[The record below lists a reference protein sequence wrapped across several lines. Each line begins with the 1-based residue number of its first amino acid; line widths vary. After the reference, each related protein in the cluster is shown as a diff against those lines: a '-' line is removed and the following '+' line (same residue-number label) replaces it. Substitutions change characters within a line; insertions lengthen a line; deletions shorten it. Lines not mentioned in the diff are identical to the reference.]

1 VTDNVYFVRHKMH
14 IPCEDAKEL
23 FDKRL
28 IAFHYEDVRSWDP
41 NEYSTMAAKK
51 TIKHFEKLDKDGG
64 LVIADYSPILCADK
78 DRNVAKENNGK
89 TILVGEVEQNSRDY
103 YESTGLCTKEKAKE
117 HDNERLKDKHIY
129 KTLRLEK
136 YKALS
141 VLSYTLFQLP
151 FPRGTISPLRM
162 ISVDNVKR
170 MCNRGKRGNRGKL
183 LNEVKSLAP
192 SQLEVLCE
200 EYLRVENR
208 KMKDLPRLKMLLAP
222 IGGSMKDI
230 DIAGLDSNG
239 RYIFAQVSQAKDTRI
254 EEKVER
260 LKMLTYKGASRI
272 YFGPKSALRKFIKR
286 KDRIKSVDIDEVF
299 KESSSHRELKSLI
312 ELFLSPTE
320 SESRKGEEASI

>member
-1 VTDNVYFVRHKMH
+1 MTGNVYFIRHKMH

-23 FDKRL
+23 FEQGL
-28 IAFHYEDVRSWDP
+28 IAFHYEDIRSWDP

-64 LVIADYSPILCADK
+64 WVIADYSPILCMDK
-78 DRNVAKENNGK
+78 DRNITKENSGK
-89 TILVGEVEQNSRDY
+89 TILVGEVEKNSRDY
-103 YESTGLCTKEKAKE
+103 YESMGLCTKEKAKE

-129 KTLRLEK
+129 KTLRLK
-136 YKALS
+136 RPRPLS

-162 ISVDNVKR
+162 ISAKNVKR
-170 MCNRGKRGNRGKL
+170 MYKGRKL
-183 LNEVKSLAP
+183 VNNVKSMAP

-222 IGGSMKDI
+222 IGGSMKDV

-239 RYIFAQVSQAKDTRI
+239 RYIFAQVSQAEDTRVE
-254 EEKVER
+254 EEKIDR
-260 LKMLTYKGASRI
+260 LRRVGDKESSLI
-272 YFGPKSALRKFIKR
+272 YFGPKKARQRSKYEKEGIRY
-286 KDRIKSVDIDEVF
+286 VDIEEVF

-312 ELFLSPTE
+312 ELFLSPSK
-320 SESRKGEEASI
+320 SESR

>member
-1 VTDNVYFVRHKMH
+1 MH

-23 FDKRL
+23 FEKRL
-28 IAFHYEDVRSWDP
+28 VAFHYEDVRSWDP
-41 NEYSTMAAKK
+41 NEYSSMAAKK

-64 LVIADYSPILCADK
+64 LVIADYSPILCTDK
-78 DRNVAKENNGK
+78 DRNVAKENDGK
-89 TILVGEVEQNSRDY
+89 TILVGEVEKNSRNY

-117 HDNERLKDKHIY
+117 HDNEHLKDKHIY
-129 KTLRLEK
+129 KTLRLK
-136 YKALS
+136 KPTPLS

-162 ISVDNVKR
+162 ISTKNVER
-170 MCNRGKRGNRGKL
+170 MCKGCKL
-183 LNEVKSLAP
+183 DNEVKSLAP

-254 EEKVER
+254 EEKIER
-260 LKMLTYKGASRI
+260 LRRMGDKESSLI
-272 YFGPKSALRKFIKR
+272 YFGPKKTRQRSEKEGIRYVAIE
-286 KDRIKSVDIDEVF
+286 EVF

-312 ELFLSPTE
+312 KLFLSPSK
-320 SESRKGEEASI
+320 SESRQGEEASI

>member
-1 VTDNVYFVRHKMH
+1 MTDNVYFVRHKMH

-23 FDKRL
+23 FEQGL

-41 NEYSTMAAKK
+41 NEYSSMAAKK
-51 TIKHFEKLDKDGG
+51 TIKYFEKLDKDGDW
-64 LVIADYSPILCADK
+64 VIADYSPILCADK
-78 DRNVAKENNGK
+78 DRNVSKENDGK
-89 TILVGEVEQNSRDY
+89 TILVGKVEKNSRDY

-129 KTLRLEK
+129 KTLRLK
-136 YKALS
+136 IYKALS

-162 ISVDNVKR
+162 ISADNVQN
-170 MCNRGKRGNRGKL
+170 MCNGCKL
-183 LNEVKSLAP
+183 DNKVESLAP

-208 KMKDLPRLKMLLAP
+208 KMKGLPRLKMLLAP

-239 RYIFAQVSQAKDTRI
+239 RYIFAQVSQAKDERVE
-254 EEKVER
+254 EEKIER
-260 LKMLTYKGASRI
+260 LRRVGDKESSLI
-272 YFGPKSALRKFIKR
+272 YFGPKKTRQRSKNKEGGIRY
-286 KDRIKSVDIDEVF
+286 VDIEEVF
-299 KESSSHRELKSLI
+299 EESSSHRELKSLI
-312 ELFLSPTE
+312 ELFLSP
-320 SESRKGEEASI
+320 SKS

>member
-1 VTDNVYFVRHKMH
+1 MTDNVYFVRHKMH

-23 FDKRL
+23 FKKRL
-28 IAFHYEDVRSWDP
+28 IAFHYEDIRSWDP
-41 NEYSTMAAKK
+41 NEYSTMASKK
-51 TIKHFEKLDKDGG
+51 TIKHFEKLDKDGDW
-64 LVIADYSPILCADK
+64 VIADYSPILCTDK
-78 DRNVAKENNGK
+78 DRNIAKENNRE
-89 TILVGEVEQNSRDY
+89 TILVGEVEKNSRDY

-117 HDNERLKDKHIY
+117 HKKYHLKDKHIY

-136 YKALS
+136 YKELS

-162 ISVDNVKR
+162 ISVENVQNMYNGDKLDNKA
-170 MCNRGKRGNRGKL
+170 
-183 LNEVKSLAP
+183 KSLAP

-239 RYIFAQVSQAKDTRI
+239 HYIFAQVSQAKDKRVE
-254 EEKVER
+254 EEKIER
-260 LKMLTYKGASRI
+260 LRRIGDKESSLI
-272 YFGPKSALRKFIKR
+272 YFGPKDTRQ
-286 KDRIKSVDIDEVF
+286 KSRYKEEGIRYVDIDEVF
-299 KESSSHRELKSLI
+299 KESRSHRELKSLI
-312 ELFLSPTE
+312 KLFLSPSK
-320 SESRKGEEASI
+320 SESRQGEEASI

>member
-1 VTDNVYFVRHKMH
+1 MTDNVYFVRHKMH
-14 IPCEDAKEL
+14 IPYEDAKEL
-23 FDKRL
+23 FEKRL

-41 NEYSTMAAKK
+41 NEYSSMAAKK
-51 TIKHFEKLDKDGG
+51 TIKHFEKLDKHGDW
-64 LVIADYSPILCADK
+64 VIADYSPILCADK
-78 DRNVAKENNGK
+78 DRNVSKENDGK
-89 TILVGEVEQNSRDY
+89 TILVGKVEQNSRDY

-254 EEKVER
+254 EEKIER
-260 LKMLTYKGASRI
+260 LRRVGDKESSLI
-272 YFGPKSALRKFIKR
+272 YFGPKDTRQRSKYEKEGIRY
-286 KDRIKSVDIDEVF
+286 VDIEEVF

-320 SESRKGEEASI
+320 SEPR

>member
-1 VTDNVYFVRHKMH
+1 MH

-23 FDKRL
+23 FEKRL

-41 NEYSTMAAKK
+41 NEYSSMAAKK
-51 TIKHFEKLDKDGG
+51 TIKHFEKLDKDGDW
-64 LVIADYSPILCADK
+64 VIADYSPILCTDK
-78 DRNVAKENNGK
+78 DRNVSKENDGK
-89 TILVGEVEQNSRDY
+89 TILVGKVEQNSRDY

-129 KTLRLEK
+129 KTLRLK
-136 YKALS
+136 KPTPLS

-170 MCNRGKRGNRGKL
+170 MCNRGNRGKL

-239 RYIFAQVSQAKDTRI
+239 RYIFAQVSQAKDKRVE
-254 EEKVER
+254 EEKIER
-260 LKMLTYKGASRI
+260 LRRVGDKESSLI
-272 YFGPKSALRKFIKR
+272 YFGPKKTRQRSKNKEEGIRY
-286 KDRIKSVDIDEVF
+286 VDIEEVF
-299 KESSSHRELKSLI
+299 EESSSHRELKSLI

-320 SESRKGEEASI
+320 SESRNGEEASM

>member
-1 VTDNVYFVRHKMH
+1 MTDNVYFVRHKMH

-28 IAFHYEDVRSWDP
+28 VAFHYEDIRSWDP
-41 NEYSTMAAKK
+41 NGYSTMAAKK
-51 TIKHFEKLDKDGG
+51 TIKHFEKLDKDGDW
-64 LVIADYSPILCADK
+64 VIADYSPILCTDK
-78 DRNVAKENNGK
+78 DRNVAKEHDRK

-103 YESTGLCTKEKAKE
+103 YESTGPCTKEKAKE

-129 KTLRLEK
+129 KTLRLK
-136 YKALS
+136 KPTPLS

-162 ISVDNVKR
+162 ISVDNVQNMYKG
-170 MCNRGKRGNRGKL
+170 CNL
-183 LNEVKSLAP
+183 DNEVESLAP

-208 KMKDLPRLKMLLAP
+208 KMKDLPRLKMLVAP

-239 RYIFAQVSQAKDTRI
+239 HYIFAQVSQAKDERVK
-254 EEKVER
+254 EKVER

-312 ELFLSPTE
+312 ELFLSPSK
-320 SESRKGEEASI
+320 SESR

>member
-1 VTDNVYFVRHKMH
+1 MTDNVYFVRHKMH
-14 IPCEDAKEL
+14 IPYEDAKEL
-23 FDKRL
+23 FEKRL
-28 IAFHYEDVRSWDP
+28 IAFHYEDIRSWDP

-51 TIKHFEKLDKDGG
+51 TIKYFEKLDKDGG
-64 LVIADYSPILCADK
+64 LVIADYSPILCTDK
-78 DRNVAKENNGK
+78 DRNITKENNGE
-89 TILVGEVEQNSRDY
+89 TILVGKVEQNSRDY

-129 KTLRLEK
+129 KTLRLK
-136 YKALS
+136 KPTPLS

-162 ISVDNVKR
+162 ISADNVQN
-170 MCNRGKRGNRGKL
+170 MYNGCKL
-183 LNEVKSLAP
+183 DNEVESLAP

-208 KMKDLPRLKMLLAP
+208 KMKDLPRLKMLVAP

-239 RYIFAQVSQAKDTRI
+239 HYIFAQVSQAKDKRVK
-254 EEKVER
+254 EKVER

-299 KESSSHRELKSLI
+299 KESSSHRELKSLV
-312 ELFLSPTE
+312 ELFLSP
-320 SESRKGEEASI
+320 SKSKSR

>member
-1 VTDNVYFVRHKMH
+1 MTDNVYFVRHKMH

-23 FDKRL
+23 FEKGL
-28 IAFHYEDVRSWDP
+28 VAFHYEDIRSWDP

-64 LVIADYSPILCADK
+64 LVIADYSPILCTDK
-78 DRNVAKENNGK
+78 DRNVAKENDRK

-129 KTLRLEK
+129 KTLRLK
-136 YKALS
+136 IYKKLS

-162 ISVDNVKR
+162 ISADNVQN
-170 MCNRGKRGNRGKL
+170 MYNGCKL
-183 LNEVKSLAP
+183 DNKVESLAP

-239 RYIFAQVSQAKDTRI
+239 RYIFAQVSQVKDTTVE
-254 EEKVER
+254 EEKIER
-260 LKMLTYKGASRI
+260 LRRMGDKESSLI
-272 YFGPKSALRKFIKR
+272 YFGPKKTRQRSKNKEEGIRY
-286 KDRIKSVDIDEVF
+286 VDIEEVF

-312 ELFLSPTE
+312 ELFLSPSK
-320 SESRKGEEASI
+320 SESR

>member
-1 VTDNVYFVRHKMH
+1 
-14 IPCEDAKEL
+14 
-23 FDKRL
+23 
-28 IAFHYEDVRSWDP
+28 
-41 NEYSTMAAKK
+41 MAARK

-78 DRNVAKENNGK
+78 DRNITKENNGK

-129 KTLRLEK
+129 KTLRLK
-136 YKALS
+136 KPTPLS

-162 ISVDNVKR
+162 ISADNVQN
-170 MCNRGKRGNRGKL
+170 MCNGCKL
-183 LNEVKSLAP
+183 DNEVESLAP

-208 KMKDLPRLKMLLAP
+208 KMKGLPRLKMLLAP

-239 RYIFAQVSQAKDTRI
+239 RYIFAQVSQAKDERVE
-254 EEKVER
+254 EEKIER
-260 LKMLTYKGASRI
+260 LRRVGDKESSLI
-272 YFGPKSALRKFIKR
+272 YFGPKDTRQRSKYEKEGIRY
-286 KDRIKSVDIDEVF
+286 VDIDEVF

-312 ELFLSPTE
+312 ELFLSP
-320 SESRKGEEASI
+320 SKS

>member
-1 VTDNVYFVRHKMH
+1 MTDNVYFVRHKMH

-23 FDKRL
+23 FEQGL

-41 NEYSTMAAKK
+41 NEYSSMAAKK
-51 TIKHFEKLDKDGG
+51 TIKYFEKLDKDGDW
-64 LVIADYSPILCADK
+64 VIADYSPILCADK
-78 DRNVAKENNGK
+78 DRNVSKENDGK
-89 TILVGEVEQNSRDY
+89 TILVGKVEKNSRDY

-129 KTLRLEK
+129 KTLRLK
-136 YKALS
+136 IYKALS

-162 ISVDNVKR
+162 ISADNVQN
-170 MCNRGKRGNRGKL
+170 MCNGCKL
-183 LNEVKSLAP
+183 DNKVESLAP

-208 KMKDLPRLKMLLAP
+208 KMKGLPRLKMLLAP

-239 RYIFAQVSQAKDTRI
+239 RYIFAQVSQAKDERVE
-254 EEKVER
+254 EEKIER
-260 LKMLTYKGASRI
+260 LRRVGDKESSLI
-272 YFGPKSALRKFIKR
+272 YFGPKKTRQRSKNKEEGIRY
-286 KDRIKSVDIDEVF
+286 VDIEEVF
-299 KESSSHRELKSLI
+299 EESSSHRELKSLI
-312 ELFLSPTE
+312 ELFLSP
-320 SESRKGEEASI
+320 SKS

>member
-1 VTDNVYFVRHKMH
+1 MTDNVYFVRHKMH

-23 FDKRL
+23 FEKGL
-28 IAFHYEDVRSWDP
+28 VAFHYEDIRSWDP

-64 LVIADYSPILCADK
+64 LVIADYSPILCTDK
-78 DRNVAKENNGK
+78 DRNVAKENDRK

-129 KTLRLEK
+129 KTLRLK
-136 YKALS
+136 IYKKLS

-162 ISVDNVKR
+162 ISADNVQN
-170 MCNRGKRGNRGKL
+170 MYNGCKL
-183 LNEVKSLAP
+183 DNKVESLAP

-239 RYIFAQVSQAKDTRI
+239 RYIFAQVSQVKDTRVE
-254 EEKVER
+254 EEKIER
-260 LKMLTYKGASRI
+260 LRRMGDKESSLI
-272 YFGPKSALRKFIKR
+272 YFGPKKTRQRSKNKEGGIRY
-286 KDRIKSVDIDEVF
+286 VDIEEVF
-299 KESSSHRELKSLI
+299 EESSSHRELKSLI
-312 ELFLSPTE
+312 ELFLSP
-320 SESRKGEEASI
+320 SKS

>member
-1 VTDNVYFVRHKMH
+1 MTDNVYFVRHKMH

-23 FDKRL
+23 FDKRI

-41 NEYSTMAAKK
+41 NEYSSMAAKK

-64 LVIADYSPILCADK
+64 LVIADYSPILCTDK
-78 DRNVAKENNGK
+78 DRNVAKENDGK
-89 TILVGEVEQNSRDY
+89 TILVGEVEKNSRNY
-103 YESTGLCTKEKAKE
+103 YESTGLCTKEKAEE
-117 HDNERLKDKHIY
+117 HKKYHLKDKHIY
-129 KTLRLEK
+129 KTLRLKESTP
-136 YKALS
+136 LS

-162 ISVDNVKR
+162 ISADNVQN
-170 MCNRGKRGNRGKL
+170 MYNGCKL
-183 LNEVKSLAP
+183 DNEVESLAP

-208 KMKDLPRLKMLLAP
+208 KMKDLPRLKMLVAP

-239 RYIFAQVSQAKDTRI
+239 HYIFAQVSQAKDERVK
-254 EEKVER
+254 EKVER

-312 ELFLSPTE
+312 ELFLSP
-320 SESRKGEEASI
+320 SKS